1 MKKLLVIFVSIIVII
16 LAATVGYFYKGSIKQ
31 SSFVLPDGNYSVD
44 ATWEWK
50 SLTVNKDKYILDNTR
65 NYDVIA
71 QNNENGIIV
80 INTANDSKIKKTQV
94 YKIIKS
100 GNKYKCYTVNNGM
113 VSKKVAATAT
123 KK

>member
-1 MKKLLVIFVSIIVII
+1 M
-16 LAATVGYFYKGSIKQ
+16 
-31 SSFVLPDGNYSVD
+31 
-44 ATWEWK
+44 
-50 SLTVNKDKYILDNTR
+50 TVNKDKYILDNTR